1 HTYFFLFSG
10 WNFWVKSVSHPTEPP
25 SKLTLYY
32 HMPSIQCCAVRV
44 QSITESKKEKE
55 EGEIKQQGPIY
66 PFIYVLKSSEARRQ
80 II

>member
-1 HTYFFLFSG
+1 MHITFQALAIEPFYMREP
-10 WNFWVKSVSHPTEPP
+10 NPTEPA

-55 EGEIKQQGPIY
+55 EGEIKQQSAIY
-66 PFIYVLKSSEARRQ
+66 PYIYVLKSSEARRQ